1 MALMKIQDEIQAELR
16 AIGVDFGMR
25 RAEQRVFCI
34 PENYFLDFPG
44 KITELIRWAESTEDP
59 KLSLPETSVFE
70 VPEGYFEN
78 FGQALQARLEDFRQ
92 ITEQGATPWPTAKA
106 TPYQI
111 PEGYFEGFEENIQK
125 LLFEQEIPADQ
136 EVEQLS
142 PLLSGLKNA
151 QPYQVPAGY
160 FEKPVHT
167 GAEPR
172 AKAIEHPSTRSIKL
186 ARWVAAASVIFI
198 LMFGG
203 WQFLGNTSGTDLNP
217 GTSFEKSL
225 AEIPNARIKDWLSNN
240 LDEADISG
248 LQLTAADTRSLTA
261 EASLQRFSEQEIIDF
276 LETEVW

>member
-1 MALMKIQDEIQAELR
+1 MKIQDEIQAELR
-16 AIGVDFGMR
+16 AMGVDFGMR
-25 RAEQRVFCI
+25 RAEQHVFCI

-44 KITELIRWAESTEDP
+44 KMTELIQWAESTEDP
-59 KLSLPETSVFE
+59 KLSLPEKNVFE

-78 FGQALQARLEDFRQ
+78 FRPALQARLDDFRQ
-92 ITEQGATPWPTAKA
+92 ITEQSVTPWPSTKV

-111 PEGYFEGFEENIQK
+111 PAGYFEGLQKNVQK
-125 LLFEQEIPADQ
+125 LLSQQEIPADQ

-142 PLLSGLKNA
+142 PLLSSLKHS

-160 FEKPVHT
+160 FEKAVHA
-167 GAEPR
+167 GGEPR
-172 AKAIEHPSTRSIKL
+172 VKALEHPSTRSIKL

-198 LMFGG
+198 LMLGG
-203 WQFLGNTSGTDLNP
+203 WQFLGNTSGTHLSP

-240 LDEADISG
+240 LDEADING
-248 LQLTAADTRSLTA
+248 LQLTVADTRSLTT
-261 EASLQRFSEQEIIDF
+261 ETSLQRFSEEEIIDF